1 MLSEDTVLLRAI
13 WSMTARQAFSVE
25 SLIEIVG
32 SGEKQRRAFNM
43 CDGTKTQGEI
53 VKSTKIDQ
61 GNFSK
66 TLARWIEA
74 GIVLRLGEGRESR
87 FLHVYHLSATVS
99 KRARANQ

>member
-1 MLSEDTVLLRAI
+1 MLSEETVLLRGI

-25 SLIEIVG
+25 ALDEIVG

-43 CDGTKTQGEI
+43 CDGTKTQSEI
-53 VKSTKIDQ
+53 VKATKIDP

-74 GIVLRLGEGRESR
+74 GIVLRLAEGRESKL
-87 FLHVYHLSATVS
+87 LHVYPLSPTKQ
-99 KRARANQ
+99 KRARTNP